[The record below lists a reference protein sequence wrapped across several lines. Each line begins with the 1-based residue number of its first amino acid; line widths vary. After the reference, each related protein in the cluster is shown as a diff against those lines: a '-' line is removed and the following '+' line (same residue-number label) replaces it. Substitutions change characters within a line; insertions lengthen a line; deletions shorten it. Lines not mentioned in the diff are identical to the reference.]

1 MRKIEPKKGKF
12 YRPNSFYS
20 SPKNSSYLHKN
31 WESERNKTFI
41 LGSSQNTNMLS
52 QIEKVK
58 KVKNE
63 NQVKPWL

>member
-20 SPKNSSYLHKN
+20 FPKNLPYSHEN
-31 WESERNKTFI
+31 WEKEGNKTFI

-58 KVKNE
+58 KVK
-63 NQVKPWL
+63 K